1 MQFLPSRS
9 NVNPDSCKHRSYTK
23 VTKINH
29 QQQHQT
35 KTKWYMQRPPI
46 RFPTLSNTIFFRKM
60 LHSFFFL
67 NCRNRDGNHFR
78 ATSILSCFFF
88 LRFFTAI
95 NPMLLKL
102 YFKAL
107 ICKRTRTNT
116 KIVSC
121 KPLYCKLTK
130 YRGEQEKTIND
141 FVACTW
147 KYPISGGVLIKD
159 GSFLS

>member
-1 MQFLPSRS
+1 MQAQKLYKSNKNQPSATTS
-9 NVNPDSCKHRSYTK
+9 NENKMAHVATTYS
-23 VTKINH
+23 
-29 QQQHQT
+29 
-35 KTKWYMQRPPI
+35 
-46 RFPTLSNTIFFRKM
+46 FPTLSNTIFSRKM

-67 NCRNRDGNHFR
+67 NCRNRDGNHFS

-88 LRFFTAI
+88 FCFFTAI

-102 YFKAL
+102 CFKAL

-121 KPLYCKLTK
+121 KSPYCKLTK

-159 GSFLS
+159 VSFLS

>member
-1 MQFLPSRS
+1 MGITSEQLPFY
-9 NVNPDSCKHRSYTK
+9 PA
-23 VTKINH
+23 
-29 QQQHQT
+29 
-35 KTKWYMQRPPI
+35 
-46 RFPTLSNTIFFRKM
+46 
-60 LHSFFFL
+60 FFFL
-67 NCRNRDGNHFR
+67 C
-78 ATSILSCFFF
+78 
-88 LRFFTAI
+88 FFTAI

-159 GSFLS
+159 GSFLSWQTITKQAKRRKLTMEKQIKYTKKPDTFNLIQFSVHQKVGKRGSLSSYTVCS

>member
-1 MQFLPSRS
+1 MQAQKLYKSNKNQPSATTS
-9 NVNPDSCKHRSYTK
+9 NENKMVHVETTYS
-23 VTKINH
+23 
-29 QQQHQT
+29 
-35 KTKWYMQRPPI
+35 
-46 RFPTLSNTIFFRKM
+46 FSNTFQHNIFRKM

-78 ATSILSCFFF
+78 ATSILSCFF
-88 LRFFTAI
+88 LCFFTAI

-102 YFKAL
+102 CFKAL